1 MFPSQFQAHD
11 GVHSIDGAD
20 WGRLKAQT
28 GKLRWFPHCK
38 HLRRNDN
45 FPTWRADGVWDFSV
59 LVGSGRISWVL
70 DFLKYLLLYFFL
82 LLELPGFWL
91 LWVISCRKQR
101 WWACDGW
108 WLKIRPKCT
117 SFTILL
123 VIFFFPGAEKN
134 GPWSHKFPALSPCVL
149 IFFLKK
155 QSEGKRLWDVQE
167 EKPEQWWCGS
177 TRSWNQDVL
186 CQTRV
191 LAGCT
196 SPCPAL
202 SSQAASGRTRGNPR
216 RV

>member
-123 VIFFFPGAEKN
+123 VIFFFLEQKRMAREVTN
-134 GPWSHKFPALSPCVL
+134 SQLSAPV
-149 IFFLKK
+149 FLF
-155 QSEGKRLWDVQE
+155 SF
-167 EKPEQWWCGS
+167 
-177 TRSWNQDVL
+177 
-186 CQTRV
+186 
-191 LAGCT
+191 
-196 SPCPAL
+196 
-202 SSQAASGRTRGNPR
+202 
-216 RV
+216 